1 MPYVPPGVSAQ
12 TLAPGT
18 HEVYLT
24 GFKPIDDPA
33 KLAKFQAQAVYIAT
47 YKSVE
52 SAIEIDQ
59 VIKFN
64 GSRADFF
71 AGQTIDRLH
80 LVAGLPEP
88 AAGEVLD
95 IFALLIKI
103 DGQPFF
109 LEINDRGYANSISV
123 PDAPGAGGE
132 EAF

>member
-1 MPYVPPGVSAQ
+1 MPYTPPGVSAQ
-12 TLAPGT
+12 SLAPGT
-18 HEVYLT
+18 HEVFLT

-33 KLAKFQAQAVYIAT
+33 KLAKFAAQAVFIAT
-47 YKSVE
+47 YKSSE
-52 SAIEIDQ
+52 TGLEIDQ

-80 LVAGLPEP
+80 MAAGLAEP

-95 IFALLIKI
+95 IAALLIAI
-103 DGQPFF
+103 DGRPFL
-109 LEINDRGYANSISV
+109 LEVNEKGYANSITV
-123 PDAPGAGGE
+123 PTVEGGE